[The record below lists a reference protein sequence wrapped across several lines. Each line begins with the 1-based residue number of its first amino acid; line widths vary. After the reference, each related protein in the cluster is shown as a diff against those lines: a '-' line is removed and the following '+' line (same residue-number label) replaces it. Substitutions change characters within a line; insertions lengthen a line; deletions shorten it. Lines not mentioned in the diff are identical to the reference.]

1 MKKSDYN
8 LAKYF
13 IVLANIQLIHYL
25 AFAQQLISLQPY
37 QCSGTQFY
45 DGRTFSC
52 TNQVDNTIGSDKTTI
67 TCDPT
72 KQYFKLGQ
80 ICVQN
85 TQVAGSTSVQGIYA
99 VTNGNFAFENCL
111 NNSNQYQTQYCFPQL
126 NTCTASNT
134 QKCIY
139 LQSIFQK
146 IPNKLINGFDLTSKY
161 QVMSDVGQGQFG
173 YIDTSFPFSAAA
185 KSSVENQIIN
195 AYACYSQGN
204 AQRMHP
210 KSCNYLIN
218 RCLIRGFSSDYEDCA
233 LLQSISNSK
242 FTAGQQQLYQYLT
255 SSYTQQSI
263 NTNLYVMLYD
273 QDGEFIDFRPFTT
286 DLQLCSKGVNDDN
299 AFKTFGSSFDN
310 RCQLDPTTIKST
322 SNFFEIY
329 TQDQSSSSQT
339 TNKFQKLQ
347 VQVTYYD
354 LWGKSD
360 TINVNRFYLY
370 EKGFYDQKIQVAT
383 SINLIIDVSN
393 SQAYIKVNYQQLQA
407 TSTSTTTVNFS
418 VSYQSTG
425 SSLDNFWLVIKIFF
439 AIYLVLVFLWCLAR
453 FYIWTMYNPRTDGQ
467 QRMMPNY
474 TVKFLWNIFVII
486 CDCYGEALIFFL
498 FILSAALY
506 IIAKASTSPNFIM
519 PPRFSDSQIYT
530 SFIICCAF
538 GFAFKL
544 IATFNLILKQ
554 SNCQIY
560 FLDWEPKKKF
570 LHQEEDKGQSSWRTL
585 FVANE
590 FNELAVYRI
599 VSIEWTLFFMAML
612 MNGVDWENG
621 ASNTFSSSSN
631 LPTQN
636 IGINIIYKFFI
647 NASLFFFIG
656 LIQIIARN
664 LIKIWVPFKIQ
675 DFTDFCSVSNVSIF
689 IFDDYL
695 HGYYLHGQSPDKYAE
710 GDSLWLMQCLGDD
723 VPIEFFQ
730 TNNYNRF
737 GRFPNQFN
745 NSMMMR
751 QLQQGTGGNMGY
763 QSARGMQMMQQQ
775 PGAMGMGMGM
785 GMGGLPGQPQQ
796 GNFPTQ
802 KMKREQR
809 GLNNTNDQIFE
820 FFMSWDLREQID
832 YMFEVRQKSIE
843 YLEKKRKELELA
855 KKAKQN
861 LKQNKKNNELE
872 IEEQKSLKNIEDV
885 KEAENNQNYF
895 ADITIENGEELF
907 KPKMDGILREVIRS
921 MNKGAGQ
928 NSNIFEM
935 EFSQRFLLHLPP
947 PTHVDRR
954 FNQNMFYV
962 DRDNIFS
969 SVLYSG
975 YEFTLLYF
983 YITVYTFIDLV
994 SESTLVAVIVTY
1006 GLDYIFKY
1014 IRQERGQSNISTK
1027 AGIDEQFLI

>member
-1 MKKSDYN
+1 MRKADYN

-13 IVLANIQLIHYL
+13 RVLVNIQLIHYL
-25 AFAQQLISLQPY
+25 VIAQQLIQQQPFNCNSSSY
-37 QCSGTQFY
+37 Y

-52 TNQVDNTIGSDKTTI
+52 ISQVDNTIDPTDKTVL
-67 TCDPT
+67 TCDPS
-72 KQYFKLGQ
+72 KSYFKLGQ
-80 ICVQN
+80 ICVQD
-85 TQVAGSTSVQGIYA
+85 TTTTPSTSVQGIYA
-99 VTNGNFAFENCL
+99 VQNGAQTIFQFSDCQ
-111 NNSNQYQTQYCFPQL
+111 NNSNQVNTQYCFPQL
-126 NTCTASNT
+126 NTCTTN
-134 QKCIY
+134 CIY
-139 LQSIFQK
+139 LPSIFQT
-146 IPNKLINGFDLTSKY
+146 IPNQLINGYNLTQKY
-161 QVMSDVGQGQFG
+161 VVMSSKGTGSFG
-173 YIDTSFPFSAAA
+173 YTDTAPNFSVEAQA
-185 KSSVENQIIN
+185 SVENQIIN

-204 AQRMHP
+204 SQRMNP

-218 RCLIRGFSSDYEDCA
+218 KCLIRGFSSTYEDCE
-233 LLQSISNSK
+233 LLTQISNSNNSQ
-242 FTAGQQQLYQYLT
+242 GQQVLYDYLT
-255 SSYTQQSI
+255 YSNSSTSI

-273 QDGEFIDFRPFTT
+273 QDGEFIEFRPLTT

-329 TQDQSSSSQT
+329 SQISG
-339 TNKFQKLQ
+339 NKFSKLN
-347 VQVTYYD
+347 VQVTYND
-354 LWGKSD
+354 LWGNSD
-360 TINVNRFYLY
+360 TVNVNRFYLY
-370 EKGFYDQKIQVAT
+370 EKGFYDNNIQVAT
-383 SINLIIDVSN
+383 SINLIIDISN
-393 SQAYIKVNYQQLQA
+393 SYAYFKVNYQKLTA
-407 TSTSTTTVNFS
+407 TSTQTTTVNFS

-425 SSLDNFWLVIKIFF
+425 GSLDNFWLVLKIIFP
-439 AIYLVLVFLWCLAR
+439 IYVILVFLWCLAR
-453 FYIWTMYNPRTDGQ
+453 IYIWTMYNPRTDGQ

-474 TVKFLWNIFVII
+474 TAKLLWNVFVII

-506 IIAKASTSPNFIM
+506 IIAKASTSPNFII
-519 PPRFSDSQIYT
+519 PPRFSESQIYT

-612 MNGVDWENG
+612 VNGVDWENG

-656 LIQIIARN
+656 LIQIVARN

-737 GRFPNQFN
+737 GRYPNQFN

-775 PGAMGMGMGM
+775 PPAMS
-785 GMGGLPGQPQQ
+785 MGGLPGQPGQA

-802 KMKREQR
+802 KMKRQQR

-832 YMFEVRQKSIE
+832 YMFDVRQKSIE
-843 YLEKKRKELELA
+843 YLEKKRKEIELA
-855 KKAKQN
+855 KKAKES
-861 LKQNKKNNELE
+861 LKQNKKNNEME
-872 IEEQKSLKNIEDV
+872 IEEQKSLKNVEEI
-885 KEAENNQNYF
+885 KEADLNQNYF

-983 YITVYTFIDLV
+983 YIIVYIFIDLV
-994 SESTLVAVIVTY
+994 SQSTLVAVIVTY

-1014 IRQERGQSNISTK
+1014 IRQEIGQSNISTK